1 MRVASRSKTPKKKT
15 KNNKKNTS
23 FKSDHKIVESLK
35 LKGYEGRELARK
47 REELLKR

>member
-1 MRVASRSKTPKKKT
+1 MRVASRSKTPQKKKI
-15 KNNKKNTS
+15 KKKNTS

-47 REELLKR
+47 REEMLNR